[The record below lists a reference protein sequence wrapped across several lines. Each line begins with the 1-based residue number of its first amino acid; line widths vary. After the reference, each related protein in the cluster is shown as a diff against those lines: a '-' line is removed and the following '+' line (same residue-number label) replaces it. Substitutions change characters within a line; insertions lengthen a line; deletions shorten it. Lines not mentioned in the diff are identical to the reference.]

1 MPAGRGMGMMPPS
14 SCICLIFFVF
24 VLNFLLLVGGMP
36 PPMGFGGPPG
46 MPGGPPPGFRP
57 PGMPPG
63 MPFAPPPG
71 FGGPPP
77 GYDPITLSSTCHT
90 ETASASSLLR
100 NKELARVVLTRGCPS
115 ARNCLTKQT
124 TERRGCAGP
133 CLMPPLVFNF
143 VNSTAT
149 CSTLPVRITSI
160 SHVLHCKCC
169 MNCVFSSSRCR
180 SPFEMRRREATCCS
194 PFCMSVNIQQTRLIC
209 ITPFLCPS
217 LLNSR
222 LVKILRTRM
231 AEPSPG

>member
-14 SCICLIFFVF
+14 KCICLI
-24 VLNFLLLVGGMP
+24 LFLLSLKLLTLVGGMP

-77 GYDPITLSSTCHT
+77 GYDPITLLSTCHT

-100 NKELARVVLTRGCPS
+100 NEELARVVLTRGCPS
-115 ARNCLTKQT
+115 AQNCTKQT

-133 CLMPPLVFNF
+133 CFMPPLVFNS

-149 CSTLPVRITSI
+149 CSTPPVRITSI
-160 SHVLHCKCC
+160 PLCC
-169 MNCVFSSSRCR
+169 IASIV
-180 SPFEMRRREATCCS
+180 
-194 PFCMSVNIQQTRLIC
+194 
-209 ITPFLCPS
+209 
-217 LLNSR
+217 
-222 LVKILRTRM
+222 
-231 AEPSPG
+231 

>member
-1 MPAGRGMGMMPPS
+1 MMPPS
-14 SCICLIFFVF
+14 ACLGFIFFVF

-115 ARNCLTKQT
+115 ARNCTKQT

-149 CSTLPVRITSI
+149 CSTPPVRITSI
-160 SHVLHCKCC
+160 SYVLHRKCYMSC
-169 MNCVFSSSRCR
+169 APAVDLRLKCEQEKRHAALPSTCR
-180 SPFEMRRREATCCS
+180 SM
-194 PFCMSVNIQQTRLIC
+194 VNKR
-209 ITPFLCPS
+209 
-217 LLNSR
+217 
-222 LVKILRTRM
+222 
-231 AEPSPG
+231 A